1 MHAESEVRIP
11 LVTGGKTVHDVS
23 EDIAGRVEERPSIT
37 WMLAMA
43 VSLAQ
48 KEEEINQKNRITTN
62 TKMSIRTESYNKILQ
77 TRYPSVFSH

>member
-48 KEEEINQKNRITTN
+48 KEEEINQKNTGW
-62 TKMSIRTESYNKILQ
+62 ESCPPVAQQIHKYKA
-77 TRYPSVFSH
+77 